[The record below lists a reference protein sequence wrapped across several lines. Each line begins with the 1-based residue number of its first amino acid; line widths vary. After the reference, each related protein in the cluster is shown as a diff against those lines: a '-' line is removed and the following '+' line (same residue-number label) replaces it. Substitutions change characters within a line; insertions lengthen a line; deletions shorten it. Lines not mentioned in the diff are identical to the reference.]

1 VHGQRFSGALTSAP
15 RQELGGSDAGWLVRK
30 RLNVLQASR
39 AGEGIVQAAQQ
50 FVRRGPEREISLQIR
65 NAALVWRAGLA
76 TALRRCRN
84 RPTLARDPAW
94 RGPGAVRAVRTAA
107 GLTPAGLARRRQR
120 RSAVPPGDE
129 MSFFSKILDKLG
141 LKPQAPT
148 ATAAPAPAPT
158 TASPGTTAAQA
169 PAPLA
174 PAAAAPSPQP
184 IAIVDVV
191 EQLERRAAAN
201 PQKLNWRTSIVDLL
215 KLLDLDSSLAA
226 RKELATELRCPPEL
240 MNDSA
245 QMNMWLHKRV
255 LAEIAVNGGKVPP
268 ELIV

>member
-1 VHGQRFSGALTSAP
+1 
-15 RQELGGSDAGWLVRK
+15 
-30 RLNVLQASR
+30 
-39 AGEGIVQAAQQ
+39 
-50 FVRRGPEREISLQIR
+50 
-65 NAALVWRAGLA
+65 
-76 TALRRCRN
+76 
-84 RPTLARDPAW
+84 
-94 RGPGAVRAVRTAA
+94 
-107 GLTPAGLARRRQR
+107 
-120 RSAVPPGDE
+120 

-148 ATAAPAPAPT
+148 ATAAPAPAPA
-158 TASPGTTAAQA
+158 TASAGTTAAQA
-169 PAPLA
+169 PAPQA

-215 KLLDLDSSLAA
+215 KL
-226 RKELATELRCPPEL
+226 ATELHCPPEL